1 MLDNY
6 MKRLISKVVIIFS
19 FFTLCSAATAAEQ
32 EDVNLAKE
40 IILLEA
46 NSYRVVTEFNV
57 YGIQKDKKSEQRL
70 FDVLAIGDE
79 LSALFIE
86 QSSELDVSWS
96 KYRSFAWTKHK
107 RADGD
112 TYVFN
117 DMRILHKELLTAIE
131 SVKKQVN
138 SDLLPAKDLYR
149 VNSVLLI
156 EQLASEYLELS
167 AATFGTFGFA
177 GSEQAIKIEV
187 RSKDFER
194 TIEELKKQYTDDAAK
209 TRSINKIAL
218 RWKFIKTT
226 LLAYNERSAPFAVAR
241 TVGYIRKQL
250 AAI

>member
-1 MLDNY
+1 
-6 MKRLISKVVIIFS
+6 MKRLITQAVIIFS
-19 FFTLCSAATAAEQ
+19 FFTLCSAATASNQ

-57 YGIQKDKKSEQRL
+57 YGMQKDKKSEQRL
-70 FDVLAIGDE
+70 FNVLAEGDQ
-79 LSALFIE
+79 LSGLFTE
-86 QSSELDVSWS
+86 HSDTLLPSWS
-96 KYRSFAWTKHK
+96 KYRTFASEKYK

-117 DMRILHKELLTAIE
+117 DMRILHKELLTVIE
-131 SVKKQVN
+131 TVKKQVN
-138 SDLLPAKDLYR
+138 SDLLPAKDLYK

-177 GSEQAIKIEV
+177 GSEQAIQIEV

-194 TIEELKKQYTDDAAK
+194 TIEELKKLYGDDVAK
-209 TRSINKIAL
+209 TNAINKVAL
-218 RWKFIKTT
+218 RWRFIKTT

>member
-1 MLDNY
+1 
-6 MKRLISKVVIIFS
+6 MKRLIAQVVIIFS
-19 FFTLCSAATAAEQ
+19 FFTLSTAATASSQ

-57 YGIQKDKKSEQRL
+57 YGMQKDKKSEQRL
-70 FDVLAIGDE
+70 FNVLAKGDQ
-79 LSALFIE
+79 LSALFTE
-86 QSSELDVSWS
+86 QSDTLLSSWS
-96 KYRSFAWTKHK
+96 KYRTFAREKYK

-117 DMRILHKELLTAIE
+117 DMRILHKELLTIIE

-177 GSEQAIKIEV
+177 GSEQAIQIEV

-194 TIEELKKQYTDDAAK
+194 TLDELKKLYGDDVAK
-209 TRSINKIAL
+209 TNAINKVAL
-218 RWKFIKTT
+218 RWRFIKTT

>member
-1 MLDNY
+1 

-57 YGIQKDKKSEQRL
+57 YGMQKDKKSEQRL
-70 FDVLAIGDE
+70 FNVLAKGDQ
-79 LSALFIE
+79 LSALFTE
-86 QSSELDVSWS
+86 QSDTLLSSWS
-96 KYRSFAWTKHK
+96 KYRTFAREKYK

-117 DMRILHKELLTAIE
+117 DMRILHKELLTIIE

-177 GSEQAIKIEV
+177 GSEQAIQIEV

-194 TIEELKKQYTDDAAK
+194 TLDELKKLYGDDVAK
-209 TRSINKIAL
+209 TNAINKVAL
-218 RWKFIKTT
+218 RWRFIKTT

>member
-1 MLDNY
+1 
-6 MKRLISKVVIIFS
+6 MKRLIAQVVIIFS
-19 FFTLCSAATAAEQ
+19 FFTLSTVATASSQ

-57 YGIQKDKKSEQRL
+57 YGMQKDKKSEQRL
-70 FDVLAIGDE
+70 FNVLAKGDQ
-79 LSALFIE
+79 LSALFTE
-86 QSSELDVSWS
+86 QSDTLLSSWS
-96 KYRSFAWTKHK
+96 KYRTFAREKYK

-117 DMRILHKELLTAIE
+117 DMRILHKELLTIIE

-177 GSEQAIKIEV
+177 GSEQAIQIEV

-194 TIEELKKQYTDDAAK
+194 TLDELKKLYGDDVAK

-218 RWKFIKTT
+218 RWKFIRTT

>member
-1 MLDNY
+1 
-6 MKRLISKVVIIFS
+6 MKRLIAQVVIIFS
-19 FFTLCSAATAAEQ
+19 FFTLSTVATASSQ

-57 YGIQKDKKSEQRL
+57 YGMQKDKKSEQRL
-70 FDVLAIGDE
+70 FNVLAEGDQ
-79 LSALFIE
+79 LSALFTE
-86 QSSELDVSWS
+86 QSETLLSNWS
-96 KYRSFAWTKHK
+96 KYRTFAQEKYK

-117 DMRILHKELLTAIE
+117 DMRILHQELLTTIE

-177 GSEQAIKIEV
+177 GSEQAIQIEV

-194 TIEELKKQYTDDAAK
+194 TIEELKKLYGDDVAK
-209 TRSINKIAL
+209 TNAINKVAL
-218 RWKFIKTT
+218 RWRFIKTT